1 MRYVVFIMLL
11 VFLLPAGISAQED
24 GLSFRSG
31 ELQMVS
37 ERLTG
42 NVTYWPVLLELADHN
57 TTENSFYLNAED
69 LQILRN
75 LSDLN
80 VEFESQRK
88 RINELVNSGAAI
100 FAEKELNEVQQMIR
114 TYRGAAKEG
123 NVDLLFETGQGLRA
137 AIDHTSD
144 VLNANRIADI
154 EAQIERKQGTVEKRQ
169 GLLGSWAAASRGDM
183 LKQSDGIK
191 TLQESFAS
199 LAFADGSAIKVD
211 PNTVAVIRKSRID
224 RLSDN
229 TDTEI
234 TLENG
239 GVLARLSAAGKERS
253 NYIINAGS
261 SSTELRSR
269 NFYAEADSGQT
280 VKLTNYDGEASV
292 NSNDVVITIGKNEGT
307 IVKSGEAPLPAR
319 KLLPAPVIPWS
330 SPDTVISSD
339 RLLFRY
345 SGVDGAAS
353 YRVEYGS
360 DNNFAAGTE
369 QQILTGEQ
377 LVLEDL
383 PDGVTYV
390 RVQSVDSLGLR
401 GPFSNTVRILRSDDR
416 KAPPVIIN
424 ESYNDILFTLN
435 SRRTITGI
443 TEPNVRLSVSGDPV
457 AVSSTG
463 KFSFTLTDLTEEH
476 DIQIT
481 VTDRSGNSTDK
492 ELRVVRLREDDLFE
506 LNLNGASG
514 ADPIVFSQNQ
524 ISISGQA
531 YPGLKFILENNN
543 FLREIRTDLNGK
555 WGATLYPTEGILKIT
570 IIDAG
575 TSKEYFNRSIQI
587 RSE

>member
-1 MRYVVFIMLL
+1 MRRTIGILL
-11 VFLLPAGISAQED
+11 LLLPFSLFAQEES
-24 GLSFRSG
+24 LSFRSG

-37 ERLTG
+37 ERLVG
-42 NVTYWPVLLELADHN
+42 SATYWPVLLELADHN
-57 TTENSFYLNAED
+57 AAENSFFLNADD

-75 LSDLN
+75 LSALN
-80 VEFESQRK
+80 VEFESQQS
-88 RINELVNSGAAI
+88 RIKDLVSSGAAI
-100 FAEKELNEVQQMIR
+100 FAEDELNDVQQMIA

-123 NVDLLFETGQGLRA
+123 NVELLFETGQGLRA
-137 AIDHTSD
+137 AIDHASN
-144 VLNANRIADI
+144 VLNANRIADV
-154 EAQIERKQGTVEKRQ
+154 EAQIERKQGIVEKRK
-169 GLLGSWAAASRGDM
+169 GLLGAWTSASRGDM

-191 TLQESFAS
+191 TLQESIAS

-211 PNTVAVIRKSRID
+211 ANTIAVIRKSRID

-269 NFYAEADSGQT
+269 NFYAETDSGQT

-330 SPDTVISSD
+330 SPDTVISSE
-339 RLLFRY
+339 RLLFRF
-345 SGVDGAAS
+345 VDVQGAAS
-353 YRVEYGS
+353 YRVEYGR
-360 DNNFAAGTE
+360 DNNFAAGT
-369 QQILTGEQ
+369 QQRIVTEDQ
-377 LVLEDL
+377 LILEDL

-424 ESYNDILFTLN
+424 DAQNDILFTLN
-435 SRRTITGI
+435 SRKTISGI
-443 TEPNVRLSVSGDPV
+443 TEPNVTLEVSGDPV
-457 AVSSTG
+457 AVSSSG

-476 DIQIT
+476 DISLT

-492 ELRVVRLREDDLFE
+492 NIKVIRLRENELFE
-506 LNLNGASG
+506 LSLNGATG
-514 ADPIVFSQNQ
+514 QDPIIFTQNK

-543 FLREIRTDLNGK
+543 FLREIKTGRNGK
-555 WGATLYPTEGILKIT
+555 WGATLYPTEGELNIAIV
-570 IIDAG
+570 DAG
-575 TSKEYFNRSIQI
+575 TSQEYFSKTIRI